1 MSEPNTYGKLYLC
14 GTPIGNLEDIT
25 FRAIRILKEVDFIAC
40 EDTRHTIKLLNHF
53 EIKTKMISYHQHNE
67 EKSSEYIVKNLLEGK
82 NIALVSDAGMPII
95 SDPGSLVV
103 KKSIENNITLVP
115 VPGPSAFL
123 MSLVV
128 SGFDTTSFSYYG
140 FLPHKNKDQNEI
152 WEKMKFTQ
160 NVSVIY
166 ESPHRLLNT
175 LNDIKNNLGEVTLC
189 ICREITKKY
198 EEFFRGDIDKC
209 INYFSTNTIKG
220 EFCIVIDK
228 ISNNIINDTNSIE
241 LEINKLILEKVS
253 TKDISKIISKKFNIP
268 SKEIYQKI
276 VDKNKI

>member
-67 EKSSEYIVKNLLEGK
+67 EKSSEYIINNLIEGK

-152 WEKMKFTQ
+152 WEKMRFSQ

-175 LNDIKNNLGEVTLC
+175 LNDIKNNLGEVNLC

-198 EEFFRGDIDKC
+198 EEFFRGDINKS
-209 INYFSTNTIKG
+209 IQYFSENTIKG

-228 ISNNIINDTNSIE
+228 ISNNIVNDTNSIE
-241 LEINKLILEKVS
+241 LEIDKLILEKVS
-253 TKDISKIISKKFNIP
+253 TKDISSP
-268 SKEIYQKI
+268 
-276 VDKNKI
+276 